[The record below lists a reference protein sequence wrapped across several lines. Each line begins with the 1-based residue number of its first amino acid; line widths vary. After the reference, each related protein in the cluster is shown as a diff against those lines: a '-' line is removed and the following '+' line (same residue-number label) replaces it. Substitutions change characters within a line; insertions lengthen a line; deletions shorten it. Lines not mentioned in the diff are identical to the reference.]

1 MIRQTPRDKYHKQIP
16 PKHTSIMGEHMI
28 TPREYCQKLRD
39 EITNGESIEND
50 NLQIRILD
58 FFIGVRL
65 MPDKFEQLLRARIDD
80 SDLAK
85 EESRAICA
93 EILEGWENQKRME
106 EGFSQYPDTATDYH
120 QTSL

>member
-1 MIRQTPRDKYHKQIP
+1 MRIRKYPSRSKPHGKVELKP
-16 PKHTSIMGEHMI
+16 TSETGGHMI
-28 TPREYCQKLRD
+28 TPREYCQRLRD
-39 EITNGESIEND
+39 EITEGESIESD

-93 EILEGWENQKRME
+93 EILGGWETQKGIE
-106 EGFSQYPDTATDYH
+106 AEFSQYHDTASDYPED
-120 QTSL
+120 

>member
-1 MIRQTPRDKYHKQIP
+1 
-16 PKHTSIMGEHMI
+16 MI
-28 TPREYCQKLRD
+28 TPRKYCQRLRD
-39 EITNGESIEND
+39 EITNDESIEND

-58 FFIGVRL
+58 FFIGARL

-93 EILEGWENQKRME
+93 EILEAWEYLKTMQ
-106 EGFSQYPDTATDYH
+106 
-120 QTSL
+120 